1 MQKDTSDITLRT
13 NSGEH
18 LKPVGFVDVQVKYDD
33 FTQTLPLYVVHKGGP
48 ALLGRDWL
56 QKIKLDWKV
65 IKETH
70 YVHTEKPTNI
80 SEILEKYKGVFSDDV
95 RTVNRITA
103 KLSLT
108 EIRLNTSK

>member
-1 MQKDTSDITLRT
+1 MQKYTSDITLCT

-18 LKPVGFVDVQVKYDD
+18 LKPVSHVDVQVKYDD
-33 FTQTLPLYVVHKGGP
+33 FTQTLPLYVLHKGGP
-48 ALLGRDWL
+48 ALFGRDWL
-56 QKIKLDWKV
+56 KKIKLDRKV

-70 YVHTEKPTNI
+70 YVHTEKSTNI
-80 SEILEKYKGVFSDDV
+80 SEILEKYKDVFSDDV
-95 RTVNRITA
+95 GTINGITA